1 MDADLV
7 QRCLDAGGR
16 DLLLHHPSSPP
27 SPTSASASAA
37 AASSILQS
45 LPLHVSFDR
54 GFYLL
59 VKAIQELRERKDG
72 LVVTVG
78 IGGPTGSGKT
88 SLAEKVASVLG
99 CVVIVSMEDY
109 RTVAGADD
117 GSDVDAIDFDAL
129 ARNLQDLVK
138 GKDTLMPLVDFQEKK
153 RTGWRQLK
161 ISPSGVVIVDGAYA
175 LHSTLR
181 SLLDIRVAVVG
192 GVHFSLLSK
201 VQHDIGDSC
210 SLDYLIDSIFPLF
223 RKHIEPDLHHA
234 QIRIDNSFV
243 CSFREPYYKL
253 KCKNEL
259 PDGHNLYF
267 FNQNEGETEN
277 FIEMYLR
284 PPFASEEIKID
295 DWIKVRQCG
304 IRYYLSLGDQRI
316 VDKYFIIRPKAEFEV
331 GRTTLGGLLALGY
344 SVVVSFK
351 RTCTSVSR
359 DQLLIAA
366 ETIDTLNETFLVL
379 KGPSRK
385 IVAAEARKLGIK
397 GPWITKSY
405 LEMILESKGVPRLNT
420 PPPISRKLLT
430 ESQEK
435 KIVAPKPIRVSTEN
449 VANFDDF
456 AQPWTRSPPK
466 KFDQEPVMGKWQF
479 NQDSSSGSNIQLAPL
494 PDSYDLDRGL
504 LLSVQAI
511 QALLEN
517 KGFPVIVGI
526 GGPSGSG
533 KTSLAQKMAN
543 IIGCEVI
550 SLESYY
556 KPEQVRD
563 YKYDEYS
570 SLDIGLLTKNI
581 MEIRKNHKA
590 EVPCFDFEKCKR
602 KKFEELQ
609 VSEECGVP
617 SSITFDLTRDHHDSM
632 RMYTI
637 KVIFEGVYALHPAIR
652 KSLDL
657 WIAVVGGVHSHLI
670 ARIQRDKNR
679 AGFSISQ
686 SEIMTTV
693 FPLFQQYIE
702 PHLID
707 AHLKIQNDFDP
718 VLSPESSLFVLKS
731 KKQVSYQDIL
741 KVLDAS
747 KACSCVQ
754 NFTDVYLRLPGIP
767 LSGQLTEGECI
778 RVRICEGRFALL
790 IREPIREGNFII
802 QPKVDFDISAS
813 TVAGLLK
820 LGYRAVA
827 YIEASATIYQ
837 DGKVHFLE
845 LWVVSPPPILIEVDS
860 LQGET
865 NPYLQIKG
873 TNKEIVSSAAS
884 ALSLDDSYTTKSY
897 LQIILESLPADENVH
912 TGIHNQQAARLQE
925 LVEFIQSQGGSF
937 NSDLSSPTREVSSTD
952 SFMDYITVCSCWIL
966 TLPEKDDAKALTIHT
981 FDPNLTSLVLLSA
994 LILIRTFRSL
1004 MRCDEKN
1011 PLELAGG
1018 LTCSIMHTTVECL
1031 LQSLFLGGYRFLL
1044 SFDLLSPMPQFSE
1057 WTCIDT
1063 STTWLIGDGKTDG
1076 ICCVR
1081 RNQDPLTYYPLT

>member
-7 QRCLDAGGR
+7 QRCLEAGGR
-16 DLLLHHPSSPP
+16 DLFLPHHHPSSPP
-27 SPTSASASAA
+27 SPTSASAASS
-37 AASSILQS
+37 SSILQS

-54 GFYLL
+54 GYYLL

-109 RTVAGADD
+109 RTGAGGED
-117 GSDVDAIDFDAL
+117 GSDVDAIDFEAL
-129 ARNLQDLVK
+129 AHNLQDLVK
-138 GKDTLMPLVDFQEKK
+138 GKDTMMPVVDFQEKK

-161 ISPSGVVIVDGAYA
+161 ISSSGVVIVDGAYA

-253 KCKNEL
+253 KCKNES
-259 PDGHNLYF
+259 PDGHKFYS
-267 FNQNEGETEN
+267 FNQNKAETEN

-284 PPFASEEIKID
+284 PPFASEEMKID

-351 RTCTSVSR
+351 RTCTSVNK

-385 IVAAEARKLGIK
+385 AEASMLGIK

-420 PPPISRKLLT
+420 PPPVSSTLLT

-435 KIVAPKPIRVSTEN
+435 KIAVPKPVRVSTDN
-449 VANFDDF
+449 IANLDDLV
-456 AQPWTRSPPK
+456 QPWTRSPPK
-466 KFDQEPVMGKWQF
+466 KLEQEHVLAKWQF
-479 NQDSSSGSNIQLAPL
+479 IPDSSSRNNIQLAPL
-494 PDSYDLDRGL
+494 ADSYDFDRGL

-543 IIGCEVI
+543 IIGCEVV

-556 KPEQVRD
+556 KPEQARD
-563 YKYDEYS
+563 YKYDDYN
-570 SLDIGLLTKNI
+570 SLDIALLTKNI
-581 MEIRKNHKA
+581 MEIRNNHKA
-590 EVPCFDFEKCKR
+590 KVPCFDFENFSRNGFKD
-602 KKFEELQ
+602 LQ
-609 VSEECGVP
+609 VSEESGV
-617 SSITFDLTRDHHDSM
+617 
-632 RMYTI
+632 
-637 KVIFEGVYALHPAIR
+637 VIFEGVYTLHPSIR

-679 AGFSISQ
+679 AGYSISQ
-686 SEIMTTV
+686 TEIMTTV

-702 PHLID
+702 PHLVH

-741 KVLDAS
+741 KVLDAT
-747 KACSCVQ
+747 KVCSSVQ
-754 NFTDVYLRLPGIP
+754 NFTDVYLRLPGVP
-767 LSGQLTEGECI
+767 SNGQLTEGECI

-820 LGYRAVA
+820 LGYQAVA
-827 YIEASATIYQ
+827 YIEASAVIYQ
-837 DGKVHFLE
+837 DEK
-845 LWVVSPPPILIEVDS
+845 ILVEVDH
-860 LQGET
+860 LQGLST
-865 NPYLQIKG
+865 PYLQIKG
-873 TNKEIVSSAAS
+873 TNKDVVSSAGS
-884 ALSLDDSYTTKSY
+884 ALSLDGSYTTKSY
-897 LQIILESLPADENVH
+897 LQIILESLPADDNVSA
-912 TGIHNQQAARLQE
+912 GIHNQQAARLQE
-925 LVEFIQSQGGSF
+925 LVEFIQSQGASF
-937 NSDLSSPTREVSSTD
+937 NSDSSSPMREISSTD
-952 SFMDYITVCSCWIL
+952 SVI
-966 TLPEKDDAKALTIHT
+966 DDMQSRIRKLERWNTINMVLWT
-981 FDPNLTSLVLLSA
+981 ILLSA
-994 LILIRTFRSL
+994 LVGYSL
-1004 MRCDEKN
+1004 YQK
-1011 PLELAGG
+1011 
-1018 LTCSIMHTTVECL
+1018 
-1031 LQSLFLGGYRFLL
+1031 
-1044 SFDLLSPMPQFSE
+1044 
-1057 WTCIDT
+1057 
-1063 STTWLIGDGKTDG
+1063 
-1076 ICCVR
+1076 R
-1081 RNQDPLTYYPLT
+1081 RH

>member
-1 MDADLV
+1 MDAADLG
-7 QRCLDAGGR
+7 AGGR
-16 DLLLHHPSSPP
+16 DPSSPP
-27 SPTSASASAA
+27 SPTSASAAA
-37 AASSILQS
+37 AASSSSILQS

-54 GFYLL
+54 GYYLL

-109 RTVAGADD
+109 RTGAGGDD

-138 GKDTLMPLVDFQEKK
+138 GKNTMMPLVDFQEKK
-153 RTGWRQLK
+153 RTGWRELK
-161 ISPSGVVIVDGAYA
+161 ISSSGVVIVDGAYA
-175 LHSTLR
+175 LHSMLR

-253 KCKNEL
+253 KCKNES
-259 PDGHNLYF
+259 PDGQKFYSF
-267 FNQNEGETEN
+267 DQNTAETEN

-284 PPFASEEIKID
+284 PPFASEEMKID

-304 IRYYLSLGDQRI
+304 IRYYLSLGDQRL

-351 RTCTSVSR
+351 RMCTSINR

-385 IVAAEARKLGIK
+385 AEASKLGIK

-420 PPPISRKLLT
+420 PPPISGTLLT

-435 KIVAPKPIRVSTEN
+435 KIAAPKPIRVSTDN
-449 VANFDDF
+449 ITNLDDLM
-456 AQPWTRSPPK
+456 QPWTRSPPK
-466 KFDQEPVMGKWQF
+466 KLEQEHVLAKWQF
-479 NQDSSSGSNIQLAPL
+479 IPDSSSRSNIQLAPL

-543 IIGCEVI
+543 IIGCEVV

-563 YKYDEYS
+563 YKYDDYN
-570 SLDIGLLTKNI
+570 SLDIALLTKNI
-581 MEIRKNHKA
+581 VEIRNSHKA
-590 EVPCFDFEKCKR
+590 KVPCFDFENFSRNGFK
-602 KKFEELQ
+602 ELQ
-609 VSEECGVP
+609 VSEESGV
-617 SSITFDLTRDHHDSM
+617 
-632 RMYTI
+632 
-637 KVIFEGVYALHPAIR
+637 VIFEGVYTLHPAIR
-652 KSLDL
+652 KLLDL
-657 WIAVVGGVHSHLI
+657 GIAVVGGVHSHLVT
-670 ARIQRDKNR
+670 RIQRDKNR

-686 SEIMTTV
+686 TEIMTTV

-702 PHLID
+702 PHLVH

-731 KKQVSYQDIL
+731 RKQVSYQDIL
-741 KVLDAS
+741 KVLDAA
-747 KACSCVQ
+747 KVCSSVQ
-754 NFTDVYLRLPGIP
+754 NFTDVYLRLPGVP
-767 LSGQLTEGECI
+767 SNGQLTEGECI

-820 LGYRAVA
+820 LGYQAVA
-827 YIEASATIYQ
+827 YIEASAVIYQ
-837 DGKVHFLE
+837 DGK
-845 LWVVSPPPILIEVDS
+845 ILIEVDH
-860 LQGET
+860 LQGAAT
-865 NPYLQIKG
+865 PYLQIKG
-873 TNKEIVSSAAS
+873 TNKEIVSSAGS
-884 ALSLDDSYTTKSY
+884 ALSLDGSYTTKSY
-897 LQIILESLPADENVH
+897 LQIILESLPAGDNISA
-912 TGIHNQQAARLQE
+912 GIHNQQAARLQE
-925 LVEFIQSQGGSF
+925 LVEFIQSQGTFLGNLFVKAVIALVQPFAYITTSPAFSYHIVNHLVTLSFHDFIMFKVRSLKQTIAMASLLLPSLPLSTLQLSAPSLPKAHSGANPGSDDHLQCFASPPGGSF
-937 NSDLSSPTREVSSTD
+937 NSDSLSPSPEISSTD
-952 SFMDYITVCSCWIL
+952 SVL
-966 TLPEKDDAKALTIHT
+966 DDMQSRIRKLERWNAINMVLWTI
-981 FDPNLTSLVLLSA
+981 LLSA
-994 LILIRTFRSL
+994 LVGYSL
-1004 MRCDEKN
+1004 YQK
-1011 PLELAGG
+1011 
-1018 LTCSIMHTTVECL
+1018 
-1031 LQSLFLGGYRFLL
+1031 
-1044 SFDLLSPMPQFSE
+1044 
-1057 WTCIDT
+1057 
-1063 STTWLIGDGKTDG
+1063 
-1076 ICCVR
+1076 R
-1081 RNQDPLTYYPLT
+1081 RH

>member
-1 MDADLV
+1 MVLKFNSGNQTQPVFLPRHSTSAGVAMDADLV
-7 QRCLDAGGR
+7 QRCLEAGGR
-16 DLLLHHPSSPP
+16 EVLHHLSSSPSP
-27 SPTSASASAA
+27 SSASAA
-37 AASSILQS
+37 AAASSSSILQS

-54 GFYLL
+54 GYYLL
-59 VKAIQELRERKDG
+59 VKAIQELRARKDG
-72 LVVTVG
+72 QVVTVG

-109 RTVAGADD
+109 RTGADGDD
-117 GSDVDAIDFDAL
+117 GSSDVDAIDFGTL
-129 ARNLQDLVK
+129 VCNLQDLVK
-138 GKDTLMPLVDFQEKK
+138 GKDTMMPLVDFQEK
-153 RTGWRQLK
+153 RHAGWRQVK
-161 ISPSGVVIVDGAYA
+161 ASSSGVVIVDGAYA

-192 GVHFSLLSK
+192 GIHLSLLSK

-253 KCKNEL
+253 KCKNESS
-259 PDGHNLYF
+259 DGKKFYSF
-267 FNQNEGETEN
+267 EQNKAETEN

-284 PPFASEEIKID
+284 PPFASEEMKID
-295 DWIKVRQCG
+295 DWIKVRQSG

-351 RTCTSVSR
+351 RTCASINR

-385 IVAAEARKLGIK
+385 IVAEEASKLGIK

-405 LEMILESKGVPRLNT
+405 LEMISESKGVPRLNT
-420 PPPISRKLLT
+420 PPPVFSTLLT

-435 KIVAPKPIRVSTEN
+435 KIAAPKPIRVSAEN
-449 VANFDDF
+449 IRNLDELM
-456 AQPWTRSPPK
+456 QIWTRSPPK
-466 KFDQEPVMGKWQF
+466 KLEQEYVLAKWQF
-479 NQDSSSGSNIQLAPL
+479 IPDSYSKGNIQLAPL

-517 KGFPVIVGI
+517 KGYPVIVGI

-543 IIGCEVI
+543 IIGCEVV

-563 YKYDEYS
+563 YKYDDYN
-570 SLDIGLLTKNI
+570 SLDIDLLTENI
-581 MEIRKNHKA
+581 MEIRNSRKA
-590 EVPCFDFEKCKR
+590 EVPCFDFENFSR
-602 KKFEELQ
+602 KGFKELQ
-609 VSEECGVP
+609 VSEESGV
-617 SSITFDLTRDHHDSM
+617 
-632 RMYTI
+632 
-637 KVIFEGVYALHPAIR
+637 VIFEGVYTLHPAIR
-652 KSLDL
+652 KLLDF

-670 ARIQRDKNR
+670 ARIQRDKSR
-679 AGFSISQ
+679 AGFSIFQ
-686 SEIMTTV
+686 TEIMTTV
-693 FPLFQQYIE
+693 FPLFQRYIE
-702 PHLID
+702 PHLVH
-707 AHLKIQNDFDP
+707 AHLKVQNDFDP

-731 KKQVSYQDIL
+731 RKQVTYQDIL

-747 KACSCVQ
+747 KVCSSVQ
-754 NFTDVYLRLPGIP
+754 NFTDVYLRLAGVP
-767 LSGQLTEGECI
+767 SNGQLTEGECI

-813 TVAGLLK
+813 TVSGLLK
-820 LGYRAVA
+820 LGYQAVA
-827 YIEASATIYQ
+827 YVEASAVIYQ
-837 DGKVHFLE
+837 DGK
-845 LWVVSPPPILIEVDS
+845 ILIEVDH
-860 LQGET
+860 LQGMT
-865 NPYLQIKG
+865 TPYLQIKG
-873 TNKEIVSSAAS
+873 TNKDMVSSAGS
-884 ALSLDDSYTTKSY
+884 ALSLHGSYTTKSY
-897 LQIILESLPADENVH
+897 LQIILESLPADDNVSV
-912 TGIHNQQAARLQE
+912 GIHNQQAARIQE

-937 NSDLSSPTREVSSTD
+937 NSDSSPMREMSSTD
-952 SFMDYITVCSCWIL
+952 SVL
-966 TLPEKDDAKALTIHT
+966 DDMQSRIRKLERWNTI
-981 FDPNLTSLVLLSA
+981 NMVLLERCCDDVSV
-994 LILIRTFRSL
+994 LMVSRS
-1004 MRCDEKN
+1004 RRGEIASK
-1011 PLELAGG
+1011 G
-1018 LTCSIMHTTVECL
+1018 
-1031 LQSLFLGGYRFLL
+1031 
-1044 SFDLLSPMPQFSE
+1044 
-1057 WTCIDT
+1057 CITIENGERST
-1063 STTWLIGDGKTDG
+1063 ST
-1076 ICCVR
+1076 VR
-1081 RNQDPLTYYPLT
+1081 S

>member
-1 MDADLV
+1 MAMDADLL
-7 QRCLDAGGR
+7 QRCLEAGGR
-16 DLLLHHPSSPP
+16 DFLLHHPSSPP
-27 SPTSASASAA
+27 SPTAA
-37 AASSILQS
+37 AAASSSSILQS

-54 GFYLL
+54 GYYLL

-72 LVVTVG
+72 LPVTVG

-99 CVVIVSMEDY
+99 CVVIVSMENY
-109 RTVAGADD
+109 RTGAGADE
-117 GSDVDAIDFDAL
+117 GSDIDTIDFDAL
-129 ARNLQDLVK
+129 ACNLQDLVK

-161 ISPSGVVIVDGAYA
+161 ISSFGVVIVDGAYA

-201 VQHDIGDSC
+201 VQRDIGDSC

-253 KCKNEL
+253 KCKYESQ
-259 PDGHNLYF
+259 DGQKIYSF
-267 FNQNEGETEN
+267 DKSKPETDN

-284 PPFASEEIKID
+284 PPFASEEMKID
-295 DWIKVRQCG
+295 DWIKVTQCG

-351 RTCTSVSR
+351 RTCRTVNR

-366 ETIDTLNETFLVL
+366 ESIDSLNESFLVL

-385 IVAAEARKLGIK
+385 IVAAEASNLGIK

-405 LEMILESKGVPRLNT
+405 LEMILESKV
-420 PPPISRKLLT
+420 SRKLLT

-435 KIVAPKPIRVSTEN
+435 KIDVPKPIRVTTDRA
-449 VANFDDF
+449 ANLDDF
-456 AQPWTRSPPK
+456 VQPWTRSPPK
-466 KFDQEPVMGKWQF
+466 KFDQEPALGKWQF
-479 NQDSSSGSNIQLAPL
+479 IPDSPSRSSIQLAAL

-511 QALLEN
+511 QAVLEN

-570 SLDIGLLTKNI
+570 SLDIALLTKNI
-581 MEIRKNHKA
+581 KEIRNSHKA
-590 EVPCFDFEKCKR
+590 KVPCFDFEKFSRNGFKE
-602 KKFEELQ
+602 FQ
-609 VSEECGVP
+609 VSEECGV
-617 SSITFDLTRDHHDSM
+617 
-632 RMYTI
+632 
-637 KVIFEGVYALHPAIR
+637 VIFEGVYTLHPSIR

-686 SEIMTTV
+686 CEIMTTV

-702 PHLID
+702 PHLVD

-718 VLSPESSLFVLKS
+718 VLSPESSPFVLKS
-731 KKQVSYQDIL
+731 TKQVSYQDIL

-747 KACSCVQ
+747 KVCSSVQ

-767 LSGQLTEGECI
+767 SNGQLTEGECI

-820 LGYRAVA
+820 LGYQAVA
-827 YIEASATIYQ
+827 YIEASAVIYQ
-837 DGKVHFLE
+837 DG
-845 LWVVSPPPILIEVDS
+845 
-860 LQGET
+860 
-865 NPYLQIKG
+865 
-873 TNKEIVSSAAS
+873 
-884 ALSLDDSYTTKSY
+884 KSY
-897 LQIILESLPADENVH
+897 LQIILESLPTDDNFPAGV
-912 TGIHNQQAARLQE
+912 HNQQAARLQE

-937 NSDLSSPTREVSSTD
+937 NSDLSSPIRENSSTD
-952 SFMDYITVCSCWIL
+952 GVL
-966 TLPEKDDAKALTIHT
+966 DDLQSRIKKLERWNTINMVLWT
-981 FDPNLTSLVLLSA
+981 ILLSA
-994 LILIRTFRSL
+994 LVGYSL
-1004 MRCDEKN
+1004 YQK
-1011 PLELAGG
+1011 
-1018 LTCSIMHTTVECL
+1018 
-1031 LQSLFLGGYRFLL
+1031 
-1044 SFDLLSPMPQFSE
+1044 
-1057 WTCIDT
+1057 
-1063 STTWLIGDGKTDG
+1063 
-1076 ICCVR
+1076 R
-1081 RNQDPLTYYPLT
+1081 RH

>member
-7 QRCLDAGGR
+7 QRCLEAGGR
-16 DLLLHHPSSPP
+16 DFLLHHTSSPP
-27 SPTSASASAA
+27 SPSSGSAA
-37 AASSILQS
+37 ASSSILQS

-54 GFYLL
+54 GYYLL
-59 VKAIQELRERKDG
+59 VKAIQELRARKDG
-72 LVVTVG
+72 HVVTVG

-109 RTVAGADD
+109 RTVAGGDD
-117 GSDVDAIDFDAL
+117 GSSDVDAIDFDSL

-138 GKDTLMPLVDFQEKK
+138 GKDTMVPLVDFQEKK
-153 RTGWRQLK
+153 HTGWRQLR
-161 ISPSGVVIVDGAYA
+161 ISSSGVVIVDGAYA

-253 KCKNEL
+253 KCKNESS
-259 PDGHNLYF
+259 DGKKLYSF
-267 FNQNEGETEN
+267 EQNKAETEN

-284 PPFASEEIKID
+284 PPFASEEMKID

-351 RTCTSVSR
+351 RTCISVNR

-385 IVAAEARKLGIK
+385 IVAAEASNLGIK

-420 PPPISRKLLT
+420 PPPVSSTLLT

-435 KIVAPKPIRVSTEN
+435 KIAAPKPIRVSAEN
-449 VANFDDF
+449 ITNLDDLM
-456 AQPWTRSPPK
+456 QPWTRSPPK
-466 KFDQEPVMGKWQF
+466 KLEQEHVLAKWQF
-479 NQDSSSGSNIQLAPL
+479 IPDSSSRSNIQLAPL

-517 KGFPVIVGI
+517 KGYPVIVGI

-543 IIGCEVI
+543 IIGCEVV

-563 YKYDEYS
+563 YKYDDYS
-570 SLDIGLLTKNI
+570 SLDIALLT
-581 MEIRKNHKA
+581 
-590 EVPCFDFEKCKR
+590 
-602 KKFEELQ
+602 
-609 VSEECGVP
+609 
-617 SSITFDLTRDHHDSM
+617 
-632 RMYTI
+632 
-637 KVIFEGVYALHPAIR
+637 KVIFEGVYTLHPAIR
-652 KSLDL
+652 KFLDL

-686 SEIMTTV
+686 TEIMTTV

-702 PHLID
+702 PHLVH

-747 KACSCVQ
+747 KVCSSVQ
-754 NFTDVYLRLPGIP
+754 NFTDVYLRLPGVP
-767 LSGQLTEGECI
+767 TNGQLTEGECI

-820 LGYRAVA
+820 LGYQAVA
-827 YIEASATIYQ
+827 YIEASAVIYQ
-837 DGKVHFLE
+837 DGK
-845 LWVVSPPPILIEVDS
+845 ILIEVDH
-860 LQGET
+860 LQGVST
-865 NPYLQIKG
+865 PYLQIKG
-873 TNKEIVSSAAS
+873 TNKDIVTSAGS
-884 ALSLDDSYTTKSY
+884 ALSLDGSYTTKSY
-897 LQIILESLPADENVH
+897 LQIILESLPADGNVSI
-912 TGIHNQQAARLQE
+912 GIHNQQAARLQE
-925 LVEFIQSQGGSF
+925 LVEFILSQGGSF
-937 NSDLSSPTREVSSTD
+937 NSDSSSPMREISSTD
-952 SFMDYITVCSCWIL
+952 SVL
-966 TLPEKDDAKALTIHT
+966 DDMQSRIRKLERWNTINMVLWT
-981 FDPNLTSLVLLSA
+981 ILLSA
-994 LILIRTFRSL
+994 LVGYSL
-1004 MRCDEKN
+1004 YQKKR
-1011 PLELAGG
+1011 
-1018 LTCSIMHTTVECL
+1018 H
-1031 LQSLFLGGYRFLL
+1031 
-1044 SFDLLSPMPQFSE
+1044 
-1057 WTCIDT
+1057 
-1063 STTWLIGDGKTDG
+1063 
-1076 ICCVR
+1076 
-1081 RNQDPLTYYPLT
+1081 

>member
-7 QRCLDAGGR
+7 KRCLEAGGR

-27 SPTSASASAA
+27 SPTSASAAA
-37 AASSILQS
+37 SSSSILQS

-54 GFYLL
+54 GYYLL
-59 VKAIQELRERKDG
+59 VKAIQELRARKDG
-72 LVVTVG
+72 HVVTVG

-109 RTVAGADD
+109 RTGAGGDD
-117 GSDVDAIDFDAL
+117 GSSDIEAIDFDAL
-129 ARNLQDLVK
+129 ERNLQDLVK
-138 GKDTLMPLVDFQEKK
+138 GKDTMVPLVDFQEKK

-161 ISPSGVVIVDGAYA
+161 ISSSGVVIVDGAYA

-253 KCKNEL
+253 KCKNES
-259 PDGHNLYF
+259 PGGTKFYSFD
-267 FNQNEGETEN
+267 QSKAETEN

-284 PPFASEEIKID
+284 PPFASEEMKID

-351 RTCTSVSR
+351 RTSTSVNR

-366 ETIDTLNETFLVL
+366 ETIDTLNESFLVL

-385 IVAAEARKLGIK
+385 IVAAEASKLAIK

-405 LEMILESKGVPRLNT
+405 LEMILDSKGVPRLNT
-420 PPPISRKLLT
+420 PPPVSSTLLT

-435 KIVAPKPIRVSTEN
+435 KIAAPTPIRVSAEN
-449 VANFDDF
+449 VTNLDDLM
-456 AQPWTRSPPK
+456 QPWTRSPPK
-466 KFDQEPVMGKWQF
+466 KLEQEHALAKWQF
-479 NQDSSSGSNIQLAPL
+479 IPDSSSRSNIQLAPL

-517 KGFPVIVGI
+517 KGYPVIVGI

-543 IIGCEVI
+543 IIGCEVV

-556 KPEQVRD
+556 KPEQVKD
-563 YKYDEYS
+563 YKYDDYS
-570 SLDIGLLTKNI
+570 SLDIALLTKNI
-581 MEIRKNHKA
+581 MEIRNSHKA
-590 EVPCFDFEKCKR
+590 EVPCFDFENFSR
-602 KKFEELQ
+602 KGFKELQ
-609 VSEECGVP
+609 VSEESGV
-617 SSITFDLTRDHHDSM
+617 
-632 RMYTI
+632 
-637 KVIFEGVYALHPAIR
+637 VIFEGVYTLHPAIR
-652 KSLDL
+652 KLLDL

-686 SEIMTTV
+686 TEIMTTV

-702 PHLID
+702 PHLVH

-731 KKQVSYQDIL
+731 KRQVSYQDIL
-741 KVLDAS
+741 K
-747 KACSCVQ
+747 
-754 NFTDVYLRLPGIP
+754 
-767 LSGQLTEGECI
+767 LTEGECI

-820 LGYRAVA
+820 LGYQAVA
-827 YIEASATIYQ
+827 YIEASAVIYQ
-837 DGKVHFLE
+837 DGK
-845 LWVVSPPPILIEVDS
+845 ILIEVDH
-860 LQGET
+860 LQGVT
-865 NPYLQIKG
+865 TPYLQIKG
-873 TNKEIVSSAAS
+873 TNKDIVSSAGS
-884 ALSLDDSYTTKSY
+884 ALSLDGSYTTKSY
-897 LQIILESLPADENVH
+897 LQIILESLPADGNVSV
-912 TGIHNQQAARLQE
+912 GIHNQQAARLQE

-937 NSDLSSPTREVSSTD
+937 NSDSSPMREISSTD
-952 SFMDYITVCSCWIL
+952 SVL
-966 TLPEKDDAKALTIHT
+966 DDMQSRIRKLERWNTINMVLWT
-981 FDPNLTSLVLLSA
+981 ILLSA
-994 LILIRTFRSL
+994 LVGYSL
-1004 MRCDEKN
+1004 YQK
-1011 PLELAGG
+1011 
-1018 LTCSIMHTTVECL
+1018 
-1031 LQSLFLGGYRFLL
+1031 
-1044 SFDLLSPMPQFSE
+1044 
-1057 WTCIDT
+1057 
-1063 STTWLIGDGKTDG
+1063 
-1076 ICCVR
+1076 R
-1081 RNQDPLTYYPLT
+1081 RH

>member
-7 QRCLDAGGR
+7 QRCLEAGGR

-602 KKFEELQ
+602 KKFEELH

-657 WIAVVGGVHSHLI
+657 WIAV
-670 ARIQRDKNR
+670 
-679 AGFSISQ
+679 
-686 SEIMTTV
+686 
-693 FPLFQQYIE
+693 
-702 PHLID
+702 
-707 AHLKIQNDFDP
+707 LKIQNDFDP

-837 DGKVHFLE
+837 DGK
-845 LWVVSPPPILIEVDS
+845 ILIEVDS

-1018 LTCSIMHTTVECL
+1018 LTCSIMHTTGNRSFSCK
-1031 LQSLFLGGYRFLL
+1031 SLTKKKR
-1044 SFDLLSPMPQFSE
+1044 
-1057 WTCIDT
+1057 CI
-1063 STTWLIGDGKTDG
+1063 
-1076 ICCVR
+1076 
-1081 RNQDPLTYYPLT
+1081 

>member
-7 QRCLDAGGR
+7 QRCLEAGGR
-16 DLLLHHPSSPP
+16 DLLFHHPSSPP
-27 SPTSASASAA
+27 SPTSASAAA
-37 AASSILQS
+37 SSSILQS
-45 LPLHVSFDR
+45 LPLHSFDR
-54 GFYLL
+54 GYYLL
-59 VKAIQELRERKDG
+59 VKAIQELRARKDG
-72 LVVTVG
+72 HVVTVG

-109 RTVAGADD
+109 RTGAGGDD
-117 GSDVDAIDFDAL
+117 GNSDIDAIDFEAL

-138 GKDTLMPLVDFQEKK
+138 GKDTMVPLVDFQEKK

-161 ISPSGVVIVDGAYA
+161 ISSSGVVIVDGAYA

-253 KCKNEL
+253 KCKNES
-259 PDGHNLYF
+259 PDGTKFYSF
-267 FNQNEGETEN
+267 DQDKAETEN

-284 PPFASEEIKID
+284 PPFASEEMKID

-351 RTCTSVSR
+351 RTSTSVNR

-385 IVAAEARKLGIK
+385 IVAAEASKLGIK

-405 LEMILESKGVPRLNT
+405 LEMILDSKGVPRLNT
-420 PPPISRKLLT
+420 PPPVSSTLLT

-435 KIVAPKPIRVSTEN
+435 KIAAPKPIRVSAEN
-449 VANFDDF
+449 VTNLDDLM
-456 AQPWTRSPPK
+456 QPWTRSPPK
-466 KFDQEPVMGKWQF
+466 KLEQEHILAKWQF
-479 NQDSSSGSNIQLAPL
+479 IPDSSSRCNVQLAPL

-517 KGFPVIVGI
+517 KGYPVIVGI

-543 IIGCEVI
+543 IIGCEVV

-563 YKYDEYS
+563 YKYDDYS
-570 SLDIGLLTKNI
+570 SLDIALLTKNI
-581 MEIRKNHKA
+581 MEIRNSHKA
-590 EVPCFDFEKCKR
+590 EVPCFDFENFSR
-602 KKFEELQ
+602 KGFKELQ
-609 VSEECGVP
+609 VSEESGV
-617 SSITFDLTRDHHDSM
+617 
-632 RMYTI
+632 
-637 KVIFEGVYALHPAIR
+637 VIFEGVYTLHPAIR
-652 KSLDL
+652 KLLDL

-686 SEIMTTV
+686 TEIMTTV

-702 PHLID
+702 PHLVH

-747 KACSCVQ
+747 KVCSSVQ
-754 NFTDVYLRLPGIP
+754 NFTDVYLRLPGVP
-767 LSGQLTEGECI
+767 SNGQLTEGECI

-813 TVAGLLK
+813 IVAGLLK
-820 LGYRAVA
+820 LGYQAVA
-827 YIEASATIYQ
+827 YIEASAVIYQ
-837 DGKVHFLE
+837 DGK
-845 LWVVSPPPILIEVDS
+845 ILIEVDH
-860 LQGET
+860 LQGVAT
-865 NPYLQIKG
+865 PYLQIKG
-873 TNKEIVSSAAS
+873 TNKDIVSSAGS
-884 ALSLDDSYTTKSY
+884 ALSLDGSYTTKSY
-897 LQIILESLPADENVH
+897 LQIILESLPADENVSV
-912 TGIHNQQAARLQE
+912 GIHNQQAARLQE

-937 NSDLSSPTREVSSTD
+937 NSDSSSPMREISSTD
-952 SFMDYITVCSCWIL
+952 SVL
-966 TLPEKDDAKALTIHT
+966 DDMQSRIRKLERWNTINMVLWT
-981 FDPNLTSLVLLSA
+981 ILLSA
-994 LILIRTFRSL
+994 LVGYSL
-1004 MRCDEKN
+1004 YQK
-1011 PLELAGG
+1011 
-1018 LTCSIMHTTVECL
+1018 
-1031 LQSLFLGGYRFLL
+1031 
-1044 SFDLLSPMPQFSE
+1044 
-1057 WTCIDT
+1057 
-1063 STTWLIGDGKTDG
+1063 
-1076 ICCVR
+1076 R
-1081 RNQDPLTYYPLT
+1081 RH

>member
-7 QRCLDAGGR
+7 QRCLEAGGR

-27 SPTSASASAA
+27 SPTSASAAA
-37 AASSILQS
+37 SSSILQS

-54 GFYLL
+54 GYYLL
-59 VKAIQELRERKDG
+59 VKAIQELRARKDG
-72 LVVTVG
+72 HVVTVG

-109 RTVAGADD
+109 RTGAGGDD
-117 GSDVDAIDFDAL
+117 GNSDIDAIDFEAL
-129 ARNLQDLVK
+129 ARNLQ
-138 GKDTLMPLVDFQEKK
+138 
-153 RTGWRQLK
+153 
-161 ISPSGVVIVDGAYA
+161 VIVDGAYA

-181 SLLDIRVAVVG
+181 SLLDIRVAV
-192 GVHFSLLSK
+192 
-201 VQHDIGDSC
+201 
-210 SLDYLIDSIFPLF
+210 
-223 RKHIEPDLHHA
+223 
-234 QIRIDNSFV
+234 IRIDNSFV

-253 KCKNEL
+253 KCKNES
-259 PDGHNLYF
+259 PDGTKFYSF
-267 FNQNEGETEN
+267 DQNKAETEN

-284 PPFASEEIKID
+284 PPFASEEMKID

-351 RTCTSVSR
+351 RTSTSVNR

-385 IVAAEARKLGIK
+385 IVAAEASKLGIK

-405 LEMILESKGVPRLNT
+405 LEMILDSKGVPRLNT
-420 PPPISRKLLT
+420 PPPVSSTLLT

-435 KIVAPKPIRVSTEN
+435 KIAAPKPIRVSAEN
-449 VANFDDF
+449 VTNLDDLM
-456 AQPWTRSPPK
+456 QPWTRSPPK
-466 KFDQEPVMGKWQF
+466 KLEQEHILAKWQF
-479 NQDSSSGSNIQLAPL
+479 IPDSSSRCNVQLAPL

-517 KGFPVIVGI
+517 KGYPVIVGI
-526 GGPSGSG
+526 DNHVRLKISGGGPSGSG

-543 IIGCEVI
+543 IIGCEVV

-563 YKYDEYS
+563 YKYDDYS
-570 SLDIGLLTKNI
+570 SLDIDLLTKNI
-581 MEIRKNHKA
+581 MEIRNSHKV
-590 EVPCFDFEKCKR
+590 EVPCFDFENFSR
-602 KKFEELQ
+602 KGFKELQ
-609 VSEECGVP
+609 VSEESGV
-617 SSITFDLTRDHHDSM
+617 
-632 RMYTI
+632 
-637 KVIFEGVYALHPAIR
+637 VIFEGVYTLHPAIR
-652 KSLDL
+652 KLLDL

-686 SEIMTTV
+686 TEIMTTV

-702 PHLID
+702 PHLVH

-747 KACSCVQ
+747 KVCSSVQ
-754 NFTDVYLRLPGIP
+754 NFTDVYLRLPGVP
-767 LSGQLTEGECI
+767 SNGQLTEGECI

-820 LGYRAVA
+820 LGYQAVA
-827 YIEASATIYQ
+827 YIEASAVIYQ
-837 DGKVHFLE
+837 DGK
-845 LWVVSPPPILIEVDS
+845 ILIEVDH
-860 LQGET
+860 LQGVAT
-865 NPYLQIKG
+865 PYLQIKG
-873 TNKEIVSSAAS
+873 TNKDIVSSAGS
-884 ALSLDDSYTTKSY
+884 ALSLDGSYTTKSY
-897 LQIILESLPADENVH
+897 LQIILESLPADENVSV
-912 TGIHNQQAARLQE
+912 GIHNQQAARLQE

-937 NSDLSSPTREVSSTD
+937 NSDSSSPMREISSTD
-952 SFMDYITVCSCWIL
+952 SVL
-966 TLPEKDDAKALTIHT
+966 DDMQSRIRKLERWNTI
-981 FDPNLTSLVLLSA
+981 NMVVLG
-994 LILIRTFRSL
+994 
-1004 MRCDEKN
+1004 M
-1011 PLELAGG
+1011 
-1018 LTCSIMHTTVECL
+1018 
-1031 LQSLFLGGYRFLL
+1031 
-1044 SFDLLSPMPQFSE
+1044 
-1057 WTCIDT
+1057 
-1063 STTWLIGDGKTDG
+1063 
-1076 ICCVR
+1076 
-1081 RNQDPLTYYPLT
+1081 

>member
-7 QRCLDAGGR
+7 KRCLEAGGR

-27 SPTSASASAA
+27 SPTSASAAA
-37 AASSILQS
+37 SSSSILQS

-54 GFYLL
+54 GYYLL
-59 VKAIQELRERKDG
+59 VKAIQELRARKDG
-72 LVVTVG
+72 HVVTVG

-109 RTVAGADD
+109 RTGAGGDD
-117 GSDVDAIDFDAL
+117 GSSDIEAIDFDAL
-129 ARNLQDLVK
+129 ERNLQDLVK
-138 GKDTLMPLVDFQEKK
+138 GKDTMVPLVDFQEKK

-161 ISPSGVVIVDGAYA
+161 ISSSGVVIVDGAYA

-253 KCKNEL
+253 KCKNES
-259 PDGHNLYF
+259 PGGTKFYSFD
-267 FNQNEGETEN
+267 QSKAETEN

-284 PPFASEEIKID
+284 PPFASEEMKID

-351 RTCTSVSR
+351 RTSTSVNR

-366 ETIDTLNETFLVL
+366 ETIDTLNESFLVL

-385 IVAAEARKLGIK
+385 IVAAEASKLAIK

-405 LEMILESKGVPRLNT
+405 LEMILDSKGVPRLNT
-420 PPPISRKLLT
+420 PPPVSSTLLT

-435 KIVAPKPIRVSTEN
+435 KIAAPTPIRVSAEN
-449 VANFDDF
+449 ITNLDDLM
-456 AQPWTRSPPK
+456 QPWTRSPPK
-466 KFDQEPVMGKWQF
+466 KLEQEHALAKWQF
-479 NQDSSSGSNIQLAPL
+479 IPDSSSRSNIQLAPL

-517 KGFPVIVGI
+517 KGYPVIVGI

-543 IIGCEVI
+543 IIGCEVV

-556 KPEQVRD
+556 KPEQVKD
-563 YKYDEYS
+563 YKYDDYS
-570 SLDIGLLTKNI
+570 SLDIALLTKNI
-581 MEIRKNHKA
+581 MEIRNSHKA
-590 EVPCFDFEKCKR
+590 EVPCFDFENFSR
-602 KKFEELQ
+602 KGFKELQ
-609 VSEECGVP
+609 VSEESGV
-617 SSITFDLTRDHHDSM
+617 
-632 RMYTI
+632 
-637 KVIFEGVYALHPAIR
+637 VIFEGVYTLHPAIR
-652 KSLDL
+652 KLLDL

-686 SEIMTTV
+686 TEIMTTV

-702 PHLID
+702 PHLVH

-731 KKQVSYQDIL
+731 KRQVSYQDIL
-741 KVLDAS
+741 K
-747 KACSCVQ
+747 
-754 NFTDVYLRLPGIP
+754 
-767 LSGQLTEGECI
+767 LTEGECI

-820 LGYRAVA
+820 LGYQAVA
-827 YIEASATIYQ
+827 YIEASAVIYQ
-837 DGKVHFLE
+837 DGK
-845 LWVVSPPPILIEVDS
+845 ILIEVDH
-860 LQGET
+860 LQGVT
-865 NPYLQIKG
+865 TPYLQIKG
-873 TNKEIVSSAAS
+873 TNKDIVSSAGS
-884 ALSLDDSYTTKSY
+884 ALSLDGSYTTKSY
-897 LQIILESLPADENVH
+897 LQIILESLPADGNVSV
-912 TGIHNQQAARLQE
+912 GIHNQQAARLQE

-937 NSDLSSPTREVSSTD
+937 NSDSSPMREISSTD
-952 SFMDYITVCSCWIL
+952 SVL
-966 TLPEKDDAKALTIHT
+966 DDMQSRIRKLERWNTINMVLWT
-981 FDPNLTSLVLLSA
+981 ILLSA
-994 LILIRTFRSL
+994 LVGYSL
-1004 MRCDEKN
+1004 YQK
-1011 PLELAGG
+1011 
-1018 LTCSIMHTTVECL
+1018 
-1031 LQSLFLGGYRFLL
+1031 
-1044 SFDLLSPMPQFSE
+1044 
-1057 WTCIDT
+1057 
-1063 STTWLIGDGKTDG
+1063 
-1076 ICCVR
+1076 R
-1081 RNQDPLTYYPLT
+1081 RH

>member
-1 MDADLV
+1 MAMDADLL
-7 QRCLDAGGR
+7 QRCLEAGGR
-16 DLLLHHPSSPP
+16 DFLLHHPSSPP
-27 SPTSASASAA
+27 SPTAA
-37 AASSILQS
+37 AAASSSSILQS

-54 GFYLL
+54 GYYLL

-72 LVVTVG
+72 LPVTVG

-99 CVVIVSMEDY
+99 CVVIVSMENY
-109 RTVAGADD
+109 RTGAGADE
-117 GSDVDAIDFDAL
+117 GSDIDTIDFDAL
-129 ARNLQDLVK
+129 ACNLQDLVK

-161 ISPSGVVIVDGAYA
+161 ISSFGVVIVDGAYA

-201 VQHDIGDSC
+201 VQRDIGDSC

-253 KCKNEL
+253 KCKYESQ
-259 PDGHNLYF
+259 DGQKIYSF
-267 FNQNEGETEN
+267 DKSKPETDN

-284 PPFASEEIKID
+284 PPFASEEMKID
-295 DWIKVRQCG
+295 DWIKVTQCG

-351 RTCTSVSR
+351 RTCRTVNR

-366 ETIDTLNETFLVL
+366 ESIDSLNESFLVL

-385 IVAAEARKLGIK
+385 IVAAEASNLGIK

-420 PPPISRKLLT
+420 PPPVSRKLLT

-435 KIVAPKPIRVSTEN
+435 KIDVPKPIRVTTDRA
-449 VANFDDF
+449 ANLDDF
-456 AQPWTRSPPK
+456 VQPWTRSPPK
-466 KFDQEPVMGKWQF
+466 KFDQEPALGKWQF
-479 NQDSSSGSNIQLAPL
+479 IPDSPSRSSIQLAAL

-511 QALLEN
+511 QAVLEN

-570 SLDIGLLTKNI
+570 SLDIALLTKNI
-581 MEIRKNHKA
+581 KEIRNSHKA
-590 EVPCFDFEKCKR
+590 KVPCFDFEKFSRNGFKE
-602 KKFEELQ
+602 FQ
-609 VSEECGVP
+609 VSEECGV
-617 SSITFDLTRDHHDSM
+617 
-632 RMYTI
+632 
-637 KVIFEGVYALHPAIR
+637 VIFEGVYTLHPSIR

-686 SEIMTTV
+686 CEIMTTV

-702 PHLID
+702 PHLVD

-718 VLSPESSLFVLKS
+718 VLSPESSPFVLKS
-731 KKQVSYQDIL
+731 TKQVSYQDIL

-747 KACSCVQ
+747 KVCSSVQ

-767 LSGQLTEGECI
+767 SNGQLTEGECI

-820 LGYRAVA
+820 LGYQAVA
-827 YIEASATIYQ
+827 YIEASAVIYQ
-837 DGKVHFLE
+837 DGK
-845 LWVVSPPPILIEVDS
+845 ILIEVDH
-860 LQGET
+860 LQGVT

-873 TNKEIVSSAAS
+873 TNKDIVSSAAS
-884 ALSLDDSYTTKSY
+884 ALNLEGSYTTKSY
-897 LQIILESLPADENVH
+897 LQIILESLPTDDNFPAGV
-912 TGIHNQQAARLQE
+912 HNQQAARLQE

-937 NSDLSSPTREVSSTD
+937 NSDLSSPIRENSSTD
-952 SFMDYITVCSCWIL
+952 GVL
-966 TLPEKDDAKALTIHT
+966 DDLQSRIKKLERWNTINMVLWT
-981 FDPNLTSLVLLSA
+981 ILLSA
-994 LILIRTFRSL
+994 LVGYSL
-1004 MRCDEKN
+1004 YQK
-1011 PLELAGG
+1011 
-1018 LTCSIMHTTVECL
+1018 
-1031 LQSLFLGGYRFLL
+1031 
-1044 SFDLLSPMPQFSE
+1044 
-1057 WTCIDT
+1057 
-1063 STTWLIGDGKTDG
+1063 
-1076 ICCVR
+1076 R
-1081 RNQDPLTYYPLT
+1081 RH

>member
-1 MDADLV
+1 
-7 QRCLDAGGR
+7 
-16 DLLLHHPSSPP
+16 
-27 SPTSASASAA
+27 
-37 AASSILQS
+37 
-45 LPLHVSFDR
+45 
-54 GFYLL
+54 
-59 VKAIQELRERKDG
+59 
-72 LVVTVG
+72 
-78 IGGPTGSGKT
+78 
-88 SLAEKVASVLG
+88 
-99 CVVIVSMEDY
+99 MEDY
-109 RTVAGADD
+109 RTVAGGDD

-138 GKDTLMPLVDFQEKK
+138 GKDTLMPLIDFQEKI

-201 VQHDIGDSC
+201 VKHDIGDSC

-259 PDGHNLYF
+259 PDGQNLYL
-267 FNQNEGETEN
+267 FNQNEAETEN

-344 SVVVSFK
+344 NVVVSFK
-351 RTCTSVSR
+351 RTCTSVGR

-385 IVAAEARKLGIK
+385 IVAAEGSKLGIK

-405 LEMILESKGVPRLNT
+405 LEMILDSKGVPRLNT
-420 PPPISRKLLT
+420 PPPVSRKLLT

-435 KIVAPKPIRVSTEN
+435 KIVAPKPIRVSTDT

-456 AQPWTRSPPK
+456 VQPWTRSPPK
-466 KFDQEPVMGKWQF
+466 KFDQEPAMGKWQF
-479 NQDSSSGSNIQLAPL
+479 NPDSSSGSNIQLTPL

-581 MEIRKNHKA
+581 KEIRKNHKA
-590 EVPCFDFEKCKR
+590 EVPCFDFEKCRR
-602 KKFEELQ
+602 KKFEKLQ
-609 VSEECGVP
+609 VSDECGV
-617 SSITFDLTRDHHDSM
+617 
-632 RMYTI
+632 
-637 KVIFEGVYALHPAIR
+637 VIFEGVYTLHPSIR

-741 KVLDAS
+741 KVLDTT
-747 KACSCVQ
+747 KVCSSVQ

-837 DGKVHFLE
+837 DGK
-845 LWVVSPPPILIEVDS
+845 ILIEVDQ
-860 LQGET
+860 LQGEV

-884 ALSLDDSYTTKSY
+884 ALSLDGSYTTKSY

-925 LVEFIQSQGGSF
+925 IIEFIQSQGGSF

-952 SFMDYITVCSCWIL
+952 S
-966 TLPEKDDAKALTIHT
+966 TLDDVQSRLRRLERWNTINMVLWT
-981 FDPNLTSLVLLSA
+981 ILLSA
-994 LILIRTFRSL
+994 LV
-1004 MRCDEKN
+1004 
-1011 PLELAGG
+1011 GY
-1018 LTCSIMHTTVECL
+1018 
-1031 LQSLFLGGYRFLL
+1031 SLFQKR
-1044 SFDLLSPMPQFSE
+1044 S
-1057 WTCIDT
+1057 
-1063 STTWLIGDGKTDG
+1063 
-1076 ICCVR
+1076 R
-1081 RNQDPLTYYPLT
+1081 

>member
-7 QRCLDAGGR
+7 QRCLEAGGR

-602 KKFEELQ
+602 KKFEELH
-609 VSEECGVP
+609 VSEECGV
-617 SSITFDLTRDHHDSM
+617 
-632 RMYTI
+632 
-637 KVIFEGVYALHPAIR
+637 VIFEGVYALHPAIR

-657 WIAVVGGVHSHLI
+657 WIAV
-670 ARIQRDKNR
+670 
-679 AGFSISQ
+679 
-686 SEIMTTV
+686 
-693 FPLFQQYIE
+693 
-702 PHLID
+702 
-707 AHLKIQNDFDP
+707 LKIQNDFDP

-837 DGKVHFLE
+837 DGK
-845 LWVVSPPPILIEVDS
+845 ILIEVDS

-1018 LTCSIMHTTVECL
+1018 LTCSIMHTTGNRSFSCK
-1031 LQSLFLGGYRFLL
+1031 SLTKKKR
-1044 SFDLLSPMPQFSE
+1044 
-1057 WTCIDT
+1057 CI
-1063 STTWLIGDGKTDG
+1063 
-1076 ICCVR
+1076 
-1081 RNQDPLTYYPLT
+1081 

>member
-1 MDADLV
+1 
-7 QRCLDAGGR
+7 
-16 DLLLHHPSSPP
+16 
-27 SPTSASASAA
+27 
-37 AASSILQS
+37 
-45 LPLHVSFDR
+45 
-54 GFYLL
+54 
-59 VKAIQELRERKDG
+59 
-72 LVVTVG
+72 
-78 IGGPTGSGKT
+78 
-88 SLAEKVASVLG
+88 
-99 CVVIVSMEDY
+99 MEDY
-109 RTVAGADD
+109 RTVAGGDD

-138 GKDTLMPLVDFQEKK
+138 GKDTLMPLIDFQEKI

-201 VQHDIGDSC
+201 VKHDIGDSC

-259 PDGHNLYF
+259 PDGQNLYL
-267 FNQNEGETEN
+267 FNQNEAETEN

-344 SVVVSFK
+344 NVVVSFK
-351 RTCTSVSR
+351 RTCTSVGR

-385 IVAAEARKLGIK
+385 IVAAEGSKLGIK

-405 LEMILESKGVPRLNT
+405 LEMILDSKGVPRLNT
-420 PPPISRKLLT
+420 PPPVSRKLLT

-435 KIVAPKPIRVSTEN
+435 KIVAPKPIRVSTDT

-456 AQPWTRSPPK
+456 VQPWTRSPPK
-466 KFDQEPVMGKWQF
+466 KFDQEPAMGKWQF
-479 NQDSSSGSNIQLAPL
+479 NPGSNIQLTPL

-581 MEIRKNHKA
+581 KEIRKNHKA
-590 EVPCFDFEKCKR
+590 EVPCFDFEKCRR
-602 KKFEELQ
+602 KKFEKLQ
-609 VSEECGVP
+609 VSDECGV
-617 SSITFDLTRDHHDSM
+617 
-632 RMYTI
+632 
-637 KVIFEGVYALHPAIR
+637 VIFEGVYTLHPSIR

-741 KVLDAS
+741 KVLDTT
-747 KACSCVQ
+747 KVCSSVQ

-837 DGKVHFLE
+837 DGK
-845 LWVVSPPPILIEVDS
+845 ILIEVDQ
-860 LQGET
+860 LQGEV

-884 ALSLDDSYTTKSY
+884 ALSLDGSYTTKSY

-925 LVEFIQSQGGSF
+925 IIEFIQSQGGSF

-952 SFMDYITVCSCWIL
+952 S
-966 TLPEKDDAKALTIHT
+966 TLDDVQSRLRRLERWNTINMVLWT
-981 FDPNLTSLVLLSA
+981 ILLSA
-994 LILIRTFRSL
+994 LV
-1004 MRCDEKN
+1004 
-1011 PLELAGG
+1011 GY
-1018 LTCSIMHTTVECL
+1018 
-1031 LQSLFLGGYRFLL
+1031 SLFQKR
-1044 SFDLLSPMPQFSE
+1044 S
-1057 WTCIDT
+1057 
-1063 STTWLIGDGKTDG
+1063 
-1076 ICCVR
+1076 R
-1081 RNQDPLTYYPLT
+1081 